1 MRVLVACEE
10 SQEVCKAFRELGH
23 EAFSCDIV
31 DCSGGFPEWHIRD
44 DVFNHL
50 NDGWDMLIG
59 FPPCTFITKA
69 GACRLYHNGDI
80 VPARLK
86 KLYAARDFFFALWNA
101 NVPMIC
107 LENPTPMHIANLPKP
122 SQIIEPYFFGDGYT
136 KRTCLWL
143 KNLPPLFS
151 TEIVAAPIQFIG
163 RSGHPGVVHS
173 QKDRSKTFPGVA
185 KAMASQWGCL

>member
-23 EAFSCDIV
+23 EAFSCDIIE
-31 DCSGGFPEWHIRD
+31 CSGGHPEWHILD
-44 DVFNHL
+44 DVLNHL

-80 VPARLK
+80 VPARLD

-101 NVPMIC
+101 NVSMIC

-122 SQIIEPYFFGDGYT
+122 SQIIEPYFFGDGYM

-163 RSGHPGVVHS
+163 GNGHPGVVHS